1 MLTGWLAT
9 LGYDIDLNRYVTE
22 NGKRERAFGLCGLAV
37 IMLLIRAGTGYIN
50 MIWHVQKPNFGEIL
64 IHFLKSHLV

>member
-1 MLTGWLAT
+1 MVLTGWLAT

-50 MIWHVQKPNFGEIL
+50 MI
-64 IHFLKSHLV
+64 